1 MSKIGKKPIP
11 LSEKVT
17 ININQKNVL
26 IKGPEGELSFILPSY
41 IGVKL
46 EGNNLVVFEE
56 KETDKSKALWG
67 LYRQLLANAVL
78 GVQKKW
84 EKRLQIVGT
93 GYNVKLE
100 GEKLVFKLGYSHP
113 VIFEKPKDIEFK
125 VEKNTIISVLGVDK
139 QKVGEVAYKIRILKQ
154 PDDYKGKGIRYEGEK
169 IKLKPTKK
177 VKGGAAA

>member
-1 MSKIGKKPIP
+1 MSKIGKKPIS

-17 ININQKNVL
+17 VDIDQKSVL
-26 IKGPEGELSFILPSY
+26 IKGPEGELSFILPY
-41 IGVKL
+41 EIGAKV
-46 EGNNLVVFEE
+46 EANNLVVFVE
-56 KETDKSKALWG
+56 KENNQSKALWG

-84 EKRLQIVGT
+84 EKRLQIFGT

-100 GEKLVFKLGYSHP
+100 GERLVFKLGYSHQ

-139 QKVGEVAYKIRILKQ
+139 QKVGEVAYKIRMLKP

-177 VKGGAAA
+177 VKGASA

>member
-41 IGVKL
+41 IGSKIG
-46 EGNNLVVFEE
+46 GNNLVVFEE

-84 EKRLQIVGT
+84 EKDFRL
-93 GYNVKLE
+93 
-100 GEKLVFKLGYSHP
+100 LVL
-113 VIFEKPKDIEFK
+113 VIML
-125 VEKNTIISVLGVDK
+125 NL
-139 QKVGEVAYKIRILKQ
+139 
-154 PDDYKGKGIRYEGEK
+154 KGKNWFLSWVIL
-169 IKLKPTKK
+169 IQ
-177 VKGGAAA
+177 

>member
-11 LSEKVT
+11 LSEKITVD
-17 ININQKNVL
+17 IHQKNVL
-26 IKGPEGELSFILPSY
+26 IKGPEGEMSFTLPY
-41 IGVKL
+41 EIGVKL
-46 EGNNLVVFEE
+46 EGRNLLVFVE
-56 KETDKSKALWG
+56 KEDNKSKALWG

-113 VIFEKPKDIEFK
+113 IIFEKPKNIEFK
-125 VEKNTIISVLGVDK
+125 IDKNNIVSVLGIDK
-139 QKVGEVAYKIRILKQ
+139 QKVGEVAYKIRMLKP
-154 PDDYKGKGIRYEGEK
+154 PDDYKGKGIRYEGER

-177 VKGGAAA
+177 VKGGATA

>member
-17 ININQKNVL
+17 VEIKEKNVL
-26 IKGPEGELSFILPSY
+26 IKGPEGEISFVLPSE
-41 IGVKL
+41 IGAKIDK
-46 EGNNLVVFEE
+46 NNLFVFVE
-56 KETDKSKALWG
+56 KENKKAKALWG
-67 LYRQLLANAVL
+67 LYRQLLANGVL

-100 GEKLVFKLGYSHP
+100 EDKLIFKLGYSHP
-113 VIFEKPKDIEFK
+113 VIFNKPEGIDFK

-139 QKVGEVAYKIRILKQ
+139 QKVGEVAYKIRLLKP
-154 PDDYKGKGIRYEGEK
+154 PDSYKGKGIRYEGEK

-177 VKGGAAA
+177 VKGGATA